1 MARAEVKSPKIFM
14 SDPYQQLIDDL
25 VAEQRYLDGQLA
37 DLPDEIWQNDTPCRG
52 WMVRDVIAH
61 LAEVDESATN
71 VATGALKSMSG
82 GDRSEDG
89 TRSALQDSSRH
100 MTRTQLVDWWR
111 AARDRM
117 EIALRARDG
126 RDRLPWAGPP
136 MSARSFA
143 TARLME
149 CWSHGLDALDGA
161 SVEPIH
167 SDRLQHIAHLGYI
180 TRQFAYQTRGL
191 EPNTEPLRVEL
202 TLPSGAPWSRGDQD
216 APNVI
221 SGTAVDF
228 CRVATQRIHYKDT
241 DLSYT
246 PGAAEEFLQVAQT
259 FAGPPGEGRPQ
270 QSD

>member
-1 MARAEVKSPKIFM
+1 
-14 SDPYQQLIDDL
+14 
-25 VAEQRYLDGQLA
+25 
-37 DLPDEIWQNDTPCRG
+37 
-52 WMVRDVIAH
+52 
-61 LAEVDESATN
+61 
-71 VATGALKSMSG
+71 
-82 GDRSEDG
+82 
-89 TRSALQDSSRH
+89 

-117 EIALRARDG
+117 QVALRSRDG

-161 SVEPIH
+161 GIEPIH

-191 EPNTEPLRVEL
+191 EPNTEPLRIEL
-202 TLPSGAPWSRGDQD
+202 TLPSGAGWSRGDED

-241 DLSYT
+241 GLRYT
-246 PGAAEEFLQVAQT
+246 TGAAEEFLQVAQT

-270 QSD
+270 QSE

>member
-1 MARAEVKSPKIFM
+1 M

-25 VAEQRYLDGQLA
+25 VAEQRYLDAQLA

-52 WMVRDVIAH
+52 WMVRDVISH
-61 LAEVDESATN
+61 LAEVDESATA
-71 VATGALKSMSG
+71 VATGAAQTMSG
-82 GDRSEDG
+82 GERSEDG
-89 TRSALQDSSRH
+89 TRSGLQDSSRH

-117 EIALRARDG
+117 EAALRAHEG

-161 SVEPIH
+161 GIEPVH
-167 SDRLQHIAHLGYI
+167 SDRLQHIAHLGFI
-180 TRQFAYQTRGL
+180 TRGFAYQTRGMD
-191 EPNTEPLRVEL
+191 PNQELLKVEL
-202 TLPSGAPWSRGDQD
+202 TLPSGTSWSRGDD
-216 APNVI
+216 DTPHVV
-221 SGTAVDF
+221 SGTAPDF
-228 CRVATQRIHYKDT
+228 CRVVTQRIHYMDT

-246 PGAAEEFLQVAQT
+246 PGPAEEFLQVAQA